1 MSFTR
6 LIAIITAAATIL
18 GSAFANAEEIALSLV
33 HPKGRID
40 IPVSAVRRVDALAT
54 IKFHNTETG
63 EVHEYPDPHV
73 DVCFAKDIAERM
85 CQLTRQIVGEPMEI
99 VVDCETILKPI
110 VREQLCG
117 PCLRIS
123 DEDLAA
129 ANLLAQRIRRG
140 TNRMYAPS
148 T

>member
-6 LIAIITAAATIL
+6 LIATITVATTIL

-40 IPVSAVRRVDALAT
+40 SPVSAVRRVDALAT
-54 IKFHNTETG
+54 IEFHNTETG
-63 EVHEYPDPHV
+63 EVHEYPHPHV

-99 VVDCETILKPI
+99 VVDYETILKPI

-117 PCLRIS
+117 PCFQIS
-123 DEDLAA
+123 ADDLAA
-129 ANLLAQRIRRG
+129 ASALAQRIRRG
-140 TNRMYAPS
+140 TNRICAPS

>member
-6 LIAIITAAATIL
+6 LIATITA
-18 GSAFANAEEIALSLV
+18 ANAEEIALSLV

-73 DVCFAKDIAERM
+73 DVCFAKDIAERT
-85 CQLTRQIVGEPMEI
+85 CQLTRQIVGEPLEI

-117 PCLRIS
+117 PCLRIAH
-123 DEDLAA
+123 EDVACV
-129 ANLLAQRIRRG
+129 NTLAQRIRRG
-140 TNRMYAPS
+140 TNRTCAPS